1 MHLLC
6 IDKVFHGDIAGNR
19 KERSNS
25 PTLTVLDSPLL
36 SSTDVQD
43 YDRVATRSVP
53 ADTDRKITE
62 EADNIAKNLERQM
75 LIERIGN
82 SENGSISSSSNETST
97 AVRMRRNVPAKLSKP
112 LKSTEEAVVNSKGFR
127 DARGSVVRNAS
138 QVTTDVRE
146 MEDLEAVQFTH
157 QDTVK
162 LDIKDELRNVRR
174 QMSSG
179 DTAGARKVLQK
190 VGIPPYSKFIYN
202 SHGDVLDCSH
212 LKWHLTVLITSR

>member
-43 YDRVATRSVP
+43 YEQVATRSVP
-53 ADTDRKITE
+53 ADRGSKITE

-127 DARGSVVRNAS
+127 DARGSVIRNAS

-146 MEDLEAVQFTH
+146 MEDLEAVKFT

-190 VGIPPYSKFIYN
+190 VGIPPNSKLIYN
-202 SHGDVLDCSH
+202 SHGHVLDCSH

>member
-1 MHLLC
+1 MHLMC

-43 YDRVATRSVP
+43 YEQVATRSVP
-53 ADTDRKITE
+53 ADRGSKITE
-62 EADNIAKNLERQM
+62 EADNIAKKLERQM

-127 DARGSVVRNAS
+127 DARGSVIRNAS

-146 MEDLEAVQFTH
+146 MEDLEAVQFT

-190 VGIPPYSKFIYN
+190 VGIPLNSKLIYN